1 METNNSE
8 TLKNQENTMDSNTGE
23 INNLTSESTET
34 ENQNMNEYEE
44 KIKELQLKLEEMN
57 DKNLR
62 LLAEFDNYRRRVSK
76 EKVELMTSAGKE
88 IFRKVLPVVDDFER
102 AIEANKNV
110 SDSQS
115 LSDGFVLIHKQM
127 KSVLSQEGVLE
138 MEISKGTEFNSDVM
152 EAITGVA
159 VEEEELKGKVVD
171 VLEKGY
177 LLNGNVI
184 RFAKV
189 VIGA

>member
-1 METNNSE
+1 MENSE
-8 TLKNQENTMDSNTGE
+8 TLKNQENVMGSSQDES
-23 INNLTSESTET
+23 NNLEKESTET
-34 ENQNMNEYEE
+34 ENQSMSEQEA
-44 KIKELQLKLEEMN
+44 KIKELELKLEEMN

-62 LLAEFDNYRRRVSK
+62 LLAEFDNFRRRITK
-76 EKVELMTSAGKE
+76 EKVELMASAGKD

-110 SDSQS
+110 SDSQA

-127 KSVLSQEGVLE
+127 KSVLSQEGVSE

-152 EAITGVA
+152 EAITSIA
-159 VEEEELKGKVVD
+159 VEEADLKGKVVD

-177 LLNGNVI
+177 TLNGNVI